1 MPFKD
6 IMLVYLLMVR
16 QDQANRILLSVM
28 ERTRALYLGHVRR
41 FSDALMKQKKK
52 QIIGLN
58 TPWSF
63 L

>member
-28 ERTRALYLGHVRR
+28 ETTRALYLGHVKR
-41 FSDALMKQKKK
+41 FLDVLMKQKKK
-52 QIIGLN
+52 QIIELN
-58 TPWSF
+58 TP
-63 L
+63 